1 MVVDHDELYVVY
13 LRAPRHERSAPDIA
27 ERALVMCYTYG
38 EARRIQRL
46 LQRTPHECVIRYLGH
61 AGGGD

>member
-1 MVVDHDELYVVY
+1 MIMDHDDLYVVY
-13 LRAPRHERSAPDIA
+13 LRAPRNERTAPEIA
-27 ERALVMCYTYG
+27 ERALVTCYTYG

-46 LQRTPHECVIRYLGH
+46 LQRTPHECIIRYLGN